1 MPASPAKG
9 RVPSPWRSEGRAG
22 PPREGGPRRRLG
34 RPDGR
39 LRPGTHGGAPRQDP
53 RHLHRRG
60 EGGDVDGDRAGR
72 TRGPPGGPTD
82 GGPRERDLGRLRA
95 DDDRRNRET
104 AQGGRAGGSAGDAR
118 RPGGVRVIREV
129 AWRLF
134 ASEYND
140 ANLEAEGT
148 GERPPSY
155 VVTPLGAKVNR
166 LFVVGVITDVENV
179 GTDGQP
185 MWRARVSDPTG
196 TFHVYAGQYQPEA
209 ASALSKLK
217 PPVFGA
223 IVGKSRIYS
232 PQPGTTYT
240 SIRPEVIKSVDE
252 SVRDYWI
259 LEACRSLQKR
269 LDAMAEAQKMDPPTK
284 EGLVKVGVKESIAD
298 GIVQAENHYGK
309 VDLSRYM
316 AMLAEGLRYL
326 LPEYRE
332 PIAPGEPTVD
342 TPRPIKQEPSR
353 EADEWE
359 GKVLEII
366 AALDAD
372 GKGAPWE
379 GILETATTRGVSKD
393 SLEEWV
399 KALIDKGLI
408 YEPILGRM
416 KKI

>member
-1 MPASPAKG
+1 
-9 RVPSPWRSEGRAG
+9 
-22 PPREGGPRRRLG
+22 
-34 RPDGR
+34 
-39 LRPGTHGGAPRQDP
+39 
-53 RHLHRRG
+53 
-60 EGGDVDGDRAGR
+60 
-72 TRGPPGGPTD
+72 
-82 GGPRERDLGRLRA
+82 
-95 DDDRRNRET
+95 
-104 AQGGRAGGSAGDAR
+104 
-118 RPGGVRVIREV
+118 VIREV

-155 VVTPLGAKVNR
+155 IVTPLGAKVNR
-166 LFVVGVITDVENV
+166 VFVVGVITDVENV

-209 ASALSKLK
+209 AAALSKLR

-240 SIRPEVIKSVDE
+240 SIRPETIKSVDE
-252 SVRDYWI
+252 GVRDFWI
-259 LEACRSLQKR
+259 LEACRSLQRR

-284 EGLVKVGVKESIAD
+284 EGLVKIGVKEAVAD
-298 GIVQAENHYGK
+298 GIVQAVNHYGK
-309 VDLSRYM
+309 VDLSRYT

-332 PIAPGEPTVD
+332 TPPPGEQVPEAPTQAV
-342 TPRPIKQEPSR
+342 KAEPVR
-353 EADEWE
+353 EADESE

-366 AALDAD
+366 AALDQE

-379 GILETATTRGVSKD
+379 GILERAASTGLSKD
-393 SLEEWV
+393 SLEESIN
-399 KALIDKGLI
+399 ALLDKGLI

>member
-1 MPASPAKG
+1 
-9 RVPSPWRSEGRAG
+9 
-22 PPREGGPRRRLG
+22 
-34 RPDGR
+34 
-39 LRPGTHGGAPRQDP
+39 
-53 RHLHRRG
+53 
-60 EGGDVDGDRAGR
+60 
-72 TRGPPGGPTD
+72 
-82 GGPRERDLGRLRA
+82 
-95 DDDRRNRET
+95 
-104 AQGGRAGGSAGDAR
+104 
-118 RPGGVRVIREV
+118 VIREV

-140 ANLEAEGT
+140 ANLETEGT

-155 VVTPLGAKVNR
+155 IVTPLGAKVNR
-166 LFVVGVITDVENV
+166 VFVVGVITDVENV

-209 ASALSKLK
+209 AAALSKLR

-240 SIRPEVIKSVDE
+240 SIRPETIKSVDE
-252 SVRDYWI
+252 GVRDFWI
-259 LEACRSLQKR
+259 LEACRSLQRR
-269 LDAMAEAQKMDPPTK
+269 LDAMAEAQKMDPLTK
-284 EGLVKVGVKESIAD
+284 EGLVKIGVKEAVAD
-298 GIVQAENHYGK
+298 GIVQAANHYGK
-309 VDLSRYM
+309 VDLSRYT

-332 PIAPGEPTVD
+332 TPPPGEQVPEAPTPAV
-342 TPRPIKQEPSR
+342 KEEPVR
-353 EADEWE
+353 EADESE

-366 AALDAD
+366 AALDQE

-379 GILETATTRGVSKD
+379 GILERAASTGLSKD
-393 SLEEWV
+393 SLEESINT
-399 KALIDKGLI
+399 LLDKGLI

>member
-1 MPASPAKG
+1 M
-9 RVPSPWRSEGRAG
+9 
-22 PPREGGPRRRLG
+22 
-34 RPDGR
+34 
-39 LRPGTHGGAPRQDP
+39 
-53 RHLHRRG
+53 
-60 EGGDVDGDRAGR
+60 
-72 TRGPPGGPTD
+72 
-82 GGPRERDLGRLRA
+82 
-95 DDDRRNRET
+95 
-104 AQGGRAGGSAGDAR
+104 
-118 RPGGVRVIREV
+118 IREV

-155 VVTPLGAKVNR
+155 IVTPLGAKVNR
-166 LFVVGVITDVENV
+166 VFVVGVITDVENV

-209 ASALSKLK
+209 AAALSKLR

-240 SIRPEVIKSVDE
+240 SIRPETIKSVDE
-252 SVRDYWI
+252 GVRDFWI
-259 LEACRSLQKR
+259 LEACRSLQRR
-269 LDAMAEAQKMDPPTK
+269 LDAMSEAQKMDPLTK
-284 EGLVKVGVKESIAD
+284 EGLVKIGVKEAVAD
-298 GIVQAENHYGK
+298 GIVQAVNHYGK
-309 VDLSRYM
+309 VDLSRYT

-332 PIAPGEPTVD
+332 TPPPGEPV
-342 TPRPIKQEPSR
+342 PEAPSSAVKEEPVR
-353 EADEWE
+353 EADESE

-366 AALDAD
+366 AALDQE

-379 GILETATTRGVSKD
+379 GILERAASTGLSKD
-393 SLEEWV
+393 SLEESIN
-399 KALIDKGLI
+399 ALLDKGLI

>member
-1 MPASPAKG
+1 
-9 RVPSPWRSEGRAG
+9 
-22 PPREGGPRRRLG
+22 
-34 RPDGR
+34 
-39 LRPGTHGGAPRQDP
+39 
-53 RHLHRRG
+53 
-60 EGGDVDGDRAGR
+60 
-72 TRGPPGGPTD
+72 
-82 GGPRERDLGRLRA
+82 
-95 DDDRRNRET
+95 
-104 AQGGRAGGSAGDAR
+104 
-118 RPGGVRVIREV
+118 VIREV

-155 VVTPLGAKVNR
+155 IVTPLGAKVNR
-166 LFVVGVITDVENV
+166 VFVVGVITDVENV

-185 MWRARVSDPTG
+185 TWRARVSDPTG

-209 ASALSKLK
+209 AATLSKLK

-240 SIRPEVIKSVDE
+240 SIRPETIKAVDE
-252 SVRDYWI
+252 TVRDFWI
-259 LEACRSLQKR
+259 LEACRSLRKR
-269 LDAMAEAQKMDPPTK
+269 LDAMGEAQKMDPLTK
-284 EGLVKVGVKESIAD
+284 EGLVKIGVKEAIAD
-298 GIVQAENHYGK
+298 GIVQAMNHYGR
-309 VDLSRYM
+309 VDLSRYT

-332 PIAPGEPTVD
+332 PIAPGEPVVEAAAPAKEEP
-342 TPRPIKQEPSR
+342 PREPDES
-353 EADEWE
+353 EA
-359 GKVLEII
+359 KVLEII
-366 AALDAD
+366 ASLDKD

-379 GILETATTRGVSKD
+379 GILENATSKGVSKD
-393 SLEEWV
+393 SLEESINT
-399 KALIDKGLI
+399 LLDKGLI

>member
-1 MPASPAKG
+1 M
-9 RVPSPWRSEGRAG
+9 
-22 PPREGGPRRRLG
+22 
-34 RPDGR
+34 
-39 LRPGTHGGAPRQDP
+39 
-53 RHLHRRG
+53 
-60 EGGDVDGDRAGR
+60 
-72 TRGPPGGPTD
+72 
-82 GGPRERDLGRLRA
+82 
-95 DDDRRNRET
+95 
-104 AQGGRAGGSAGDAR
+104 
-118 RPGGVRVIREV
+118 IREV

-155 VVTPLGAKVNR
+155 IVTPLGAKVNR
-166 LFVVGVITDVENV
+166 VFVVGVITDVENV

-209 ASALSKLK
+209 AATLSKLK

-240 SIRPEVIKSVDE
+240 SIRPETIKAVDE
-252 SVRDYWI
+252 TVRDFWI
-259 LEACRSLQKR
+259 LEACRSLRKR
-269 LDAMAEAQKMDPPTK
+269 LDAMGEAQKMDPLTK
-284 EGLVKVGVKESIAD
+284 EGLVKIGVKEAIAD
-298 GIVQAENHYGK
+298 GIVQAMNHYGR
-309 VDLSRYM
+309 VDLSRYT

-332 PIAPGEPTVD
+332 PIAPGEPVVEAAAPAKEEP
-342 TPRPIKQEPSR
+342 PREPDES
-353 EADEWE
+353 EA
-359 GKVLEII
+359 KVLEII
-366 AALDAD
+366 ASLVKD
-372 GKGAPWE
+372 GKGAPWD
-379 GILETATTRGVSKD
+379 GILENATSKGVSKD
-393 SLEEWV
+393 SLEESINT
-399 KALIDKGLI
+399 LLDKGLI